1 LYRDKLRRAELPFER
16 GSPAA
21 ILQFPSRQQKTKSQ
35 IIYSKAKGTGGEKE
49 SKSAKERGRQG
60 FRELSEMLAKSK
72 NVNQFSEGKTIS
84 SIETP
89 KLLFN

>member
-60 FRELSEMLAKSK
+60 VRELSEMLAKSK